1 MPLEIYARGPTWW
14 ARGRVEYQGTP
25 ITEYYRCST
34 GASDEAGAA
43 QWCREE
49 EQRRIRRHLL
59 GDDAGLTFAEAVLL
73 YNADPKTAGYLIPIV
88 EKLGPSL
95 VSKITPK
102 AVRDLGREIYPDAGT
117 ATWTRQVVSPVRAVI
132 NNAHDLGKCGPI
144 RVKGYMKAE
153 SVAQD
158 KARGRTGRK
167 RYPPGSWEWL
177 LLFRAHASPRHAA
190 LALFMYVT
198 GARISQA
205 IEMHP
210 GHHLDL
216 QNHMVCVPGAKGQPD
231 RWLKIPT
238 ELVVELANLPPL
250 WPRGVKRLK
259 RNMRLFGFADRSS
272 PRKGWE
278 TACKKAKIEFL
289 PFHAAGR
296 HGFGQEM
303 NVRQAIDEKA
313 AAEFGGWSDTALMRR
328 TYTHAE
334 DTAGKVHDAFYKG
347 LRAAEQTTGLTI
359 STTRGRSTR
368 SSRSKRH
375 LAG

>member
-1 MPLEIYARGPTWW
+1 MPLEPYARGATWW
-14 ARGRVEYQGTP
+14 ARGRVEYQGVP

-43 QWCREE
+43 RWCQEE
-49 EQRRIRRHLL
+49 ERRRIRRHLL
-59 GDDAGLTFAEAVLL
+59 GDEAGLTFGEAVIL
-73 YNADPKTAGYLIPIV
+73 YEADPKMAEYLVPVVKRIGETFV
-88 EKLGPSL
+88 AD
-95 VSKITPK
+95 ITPK
-102 AVRDLGREIYPDAGT
+102 AVRELGPTLYPNAGT

-132 NNAHDLGKCGPI
+132 NNAHDLGRCGPI
-144 RVKGYMKAE
+144 RVKGYSKAE
-153 SVAQD
+153 KVAQD
-158 KARGRTGRK
+158 KARGSTGRR

-177 LLFRAHASPRHAA
+177 LIFRANASQRHAA
-190 LALFMYVT
+190 LALLMYVT

-210 GHHLDL
+210 GRHLDL
-216 QNHMVCVPGAKGQPD
+216 QNHLACIPGAKGQPD
-231 RWLKIPT
+231 RWIKIPT

-250 WPRGVKRLK
+250 WPRGVKRVK

-272 PRKGWE
+272 PRKGWQ
-278 TACKKAKIEFL
+278 TACDKGGIEYL

-313 AAEFGGWSDTALMRR
+313 AGEFGGWSDTALMRR

-334 DTAGKVHDAFYKG
+334 DTAGKVHEAFYRG
-347 LRAAEQTTGLTI
+347 LRAAEEATGLTI
-359 STTRGRSTR
+359 ATTRGKP
-368 SSRSKRH
+368 SKRN
-375 LAG
+375 AA